1 MSSDHVYFLGVRTDG
16 SASHKAFPAWMKA
29 IDWSATLIGVDI
41 PLNSDCVRYSKFL
54 DRMRNDPHCAG
65 AQVTSH
71 KVRVFECLADDL
83 DNVDNDAR
91 SLGEVG
97 AISVSGGTL
106 TGFSPDMMALS
117 RELTHFLIPDGL
129 RRYPREVVILGG
141 GGAGRAV
148 ALTSA
153 RFGGDI
159 VPKITITESDSEIEA
174 DLKTRL
180 LASLTSAGRARLEI
194 RPGAEN
200 DEIVSN
206 APAGSLI
213 VNATGR
219 GKDTV
224 GSPVSAKA
232 VFPVQSIACD
242 LNYRGDLHFLR
253 QALAQRHSSG
263 VRAVDGW
270 DYFLRNWF
278 VCLQRLA
285 GQQPS
290 ESRFLQFCKASEFLR
305 PKAAY

>member
-1 MSSDHVYFLGVRTDG
+1 MSPDHVYFLGVRTGG
-16 SASHKAFPAWMKA
+16 SASHKAFPAWMQA

-54 DRMRNDPHCAG
+54 YRMKNDPHCAG

-83 DNVDNDAR
+83 DSVDDDAR

-97 AISVSGGTL
+97 ALSLSRGEL
-106 TGFSPDMMALS
+106 TGFSPDMIALS
-117 RELTHFLIPDGL
+117 SELTQMLTRESL
-129 RRYPREVVILGG
+129 RPRPREVIILGG

-153 RFGGDI
+153 RFGGEL
-159 VPKITITESDSEIEA
+159 VPKIPITESDSEIEA
-174 DLKTRL
+174 DLETRL

-194 RPGAEN
+194 RAGAEN

-206 APAGSLI
+206 APEGSLI

-232 VFPVQSIACD
+232 VFPVKSIAWD
-242 LNYRGDLHFLR
+242 LNYRGDLRFLR

-285 GQQPS
+285 GQEPS